1 MAVTDASGSAGPQL
15 KHYRDRAEDARRD
28 AVRAVGAER
37 KSFLII
43 ADQWER
49 LAVGIEVKSWK
60 APTRNPADDD

>member
-1 MAVTDASGSAGPQL
+1 MTVTDAPGSAAPQL
-15 KHYRDRAEDARRD
+15 KHYRNRAEDARRD

-49 LAVGIEVKSWK
+49 LAVGIEAKSWK
-60 APTRNPADDD
+60 APTRDHADDD